1 MANKRREARFM
12 IFTIELGLVP
22 SLERGLQRKIKEDT
36 MWVRLDADTTNNLPL
51 GCAWL
56 ILQGKITLEEGEMGG
71 GPGKVALTE
80 VNRYGDMENGV
91 RVEMNQFNLV
101 VVEESMDK
109 FVGRKF

>member
-1 MANKRREARFM
+1 
-12 IFTIELGLVP
+12 
-22 SLERGLQRKIKEDT
+22 
-36 MWVRLDADTTNNLPL
+36 
-51 GCAWL
+51 
-56 ILQGKITLEEGEMGG
+56 
-71 GPGKVALTE
+71 